1 MPFRPPA
8 RSAVSPQHRGRF
20 PGFDTVAQAPYWDD
34 VTAGIVLSR
43 LDPPT
48 DFSFFTP
55 REQAAAGALF
65 DLLLAQH
72 DEPKVPVLQMV
83 DQRLALDQTDGWFYE
98 DMPEDQAAWRRSLAA
113 LDDEGGPRGVRFHQL
128 DLPDQAA
135 IVQGVQ
141 DNDGEWHGMPAGHVW
156 SLWTRYACAA
166 FYSHP
171 WAWNEIGFGG
181 PAYPR
186 GYMNLG
192 VERFEHWEV
201 PDRVG
206 RDPVPWA
213 IRVEEARREHRRIA
227 GDPDMG
233 PEAAGSS

>member
-1 MPFRPPA
+1 MPFRPPSR
-8 RSAVSPQHRGRF
+8 RSVTPGGRGRF
-20 PGFDTVAQAPYWDD
+20 PGFDVLDSVERWDE

-43 LDPPT
+43 MDPPK
-48 DFSFFTP
+48 DFSFFSP
-55 REQAAAGALF
+55 VEQAAAGALF
-65 DLLLAQH
+65 DVLLAQH
-72 DEPKVPVLQMV
+72 DDPKVPVLQMV
-83 DQRLALDQTDGWFYE
+83 DERLALDQTDGWFYE
-98 DMPEDQAAWRRSLAA
+98 DMPEDVEAWRRSLAA
-113 LDDEGGPRGVRFHQL
+113 LDEEANALRGTAFHQL
-128 DLPDQAA
+128 ELEDQGS

-141 DNDGEWHGMPAGHVW
+141 DAGTADWHGMPAGHVW

-192 VERFEHWEV
+192 VGRLEHWEV
-201 PDRVG
+201 PDADG

-213 IRVEEARREHRRIA
+213 DRVEAARRAHRRVAARRE
-227 GDPDMG
+227 DD
-233 PEAAGSS
+233 